1 MNILQLIELLRALD
15 YVQGSSLTDE
25 QKQAIAEE
33 LKASMPP
40 RELCTTAKRT
50 HDIVTGRLTPERP
63 KEAPEDSKAG
73 QRLPSR
79 SEGTDVQPGAPRK
92 AHGGFKK
99 VARG

>member
-25 QKQAIAEE
+25 QKKAITEE

-40 RELCTTAKRT
+40 KDFCHTAKRT
-50 HDIVTGRLTPERP
+50 HDIVTGRLTPQSP
-63 KEAPEDSKAG
+63 QAAPQDSQAI
-73 QRLPSR
+73 QRMPSR